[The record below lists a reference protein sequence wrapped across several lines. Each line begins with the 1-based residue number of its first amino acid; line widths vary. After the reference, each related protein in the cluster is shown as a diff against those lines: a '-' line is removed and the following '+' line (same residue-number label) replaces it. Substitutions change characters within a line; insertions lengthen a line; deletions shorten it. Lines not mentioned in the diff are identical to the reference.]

1 MCWMLYGAVNR
12 EANPL
17 DLARI
22 GKSDFYFRPGTLHD
36 VTMSVQ
42 RADGSGRLREST
54 CDCGFPLGCGDAKE
68 PELLALAEAIQSLR
82 SVRGVKCVWFCMT
95 WAGDQ
100 NDSEETIHIDD
111 VDLPTF
117 LAAAKTNCLYR
128 IDLYRRHGAGG
139 SN

>member
-1 MCWMLYGAVNR
+1 
-12 EANPL
+12 
-17 DLARI
+17 
-22 GKSDFYFRPGTLHD
+22 
-36 VTMSVQ
+36 MSPCLFSG
-42 RADGSGRLREST
+42 RTAAAGSGKVPAT
-54 CDCGFPLGCGDAKE
+54 AGFPLGCGNAKE
-68 PELLALAEAIQSLR
+68 PKLLALVEAIQSLR

-117 LAAAKTNCLYR
+117 LASAKTNCLYR